1 VRWAG
6 RRALTHKQ
14 IIVKALLFE
23 RLNVELAPAIFCHHI
38 ARSSSVCDVV
48 ALVKQTNQRTA
59 IKMGIFDDEAR
70 KMAVETAK
78 QLRDADL
85 RKAESNQVAGRVAED
100 LLKYIAGEPGA
111 EDFDVGV
118 DERRITVRGRSSG
131 RELRIDVSGSDLGAI
146 FEMNGDSGA
155 AIAVDQ
161 SQMARRVIEWLQQPC
176 AVA

>member
-1 VRWAG
+1 
-6 RRALTHKQ
+6 
-14 IIVKALLFE
+14 
-23 RLNVELAPAIFCHHI
+23 
-38 ARSSSVCDVV
+38 
-48 ALVKQTNQRTA
+48 
-59 IKMGIFDDEAR
+59 MGIFDDEAR

-78 QLRDADL
+78 QLRDADQ

-118 DERRITVRGRSSG
+118 DERRITVRGKSSG
-131 RELRIDVSGSDLGAI
+131 RELRIDVSGSVIGAT

-155 AIAVDQ
+155 VIAVDQ
-161 SQMARRVIEWLQQPC
+161 SQMARRVIEWLQPL